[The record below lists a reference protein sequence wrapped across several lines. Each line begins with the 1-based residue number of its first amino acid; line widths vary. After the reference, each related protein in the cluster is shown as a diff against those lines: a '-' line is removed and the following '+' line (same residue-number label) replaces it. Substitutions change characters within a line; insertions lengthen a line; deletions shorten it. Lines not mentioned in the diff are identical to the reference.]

1 MHISYFCKTQGVGY
15 VPHDGMPNVFMAT
28 AMDTFDIGEG
38 YPGGIHPR
46 WAQSIIWIDIAT
58 V

>member
-1 MHISYFCKTQGVGY
+1 MHISYFCKTQSVGY

-46 WAQSIIWIDIAT
+46 WA
-58 V
+58 